1 MKTAPLRKFL
11 KRIEEEVKHRE
22 KVRQE
27 IQASMRRAIR
37 LSKQGIL
44 LIHEGNLER
53 AKELIK
59 EADNIL
65 SALREEAEKN
75 PEILHMGIVESAYQE
90 YAEACIFLKLVE
102 DGSFID
108 PKDIGVP
115 SIPYVLGLAD
125 TIGELR
131 RRALDSIRR
140 GKPKLAEECLRIM
153 ETIYLELEGIDEAYF
168 LIHGLRRKCD
178 EARRIIEATRGDIT
192 MEIRRNTL
200 ERSIKALE
208 RALKEVSGGGEA
220 KSS

>member
-1 MKTAPLRKFL
+1 MKTTSLRKFL
-11 KRIEEEVKHRE
+11 KRIEEEVKHKE

-59 EADNIL
+59 EAGNIL

>member
-1 MKTAPLRKFL
+1 MKTTSLRKFL

-53 AKELIK
+53 AKDLIK
-59 EADNIL
+59 EASNIL

>member
-1 MKTAPLRKFL
+1 MKTTSLRKFL
-11 KRIEEEVKHRE
+11 KRIEEEVKYRE

-27 IQASMRRAIR
+27 IQASMRRTIR

-59 EADNIL
+59 EAGNIL

-153 ETIYLELEGIDEAYF
+153 ETIYSELEGIDEAYF